1 MRGRRAG
8 GQHVAREQRGG
19 RVRHGVVDMQN
30 VEGAVARDLAPLGYD
45 FFVRAL
51 VASSLVGVACAVI
64 GSFVVLKGMS
74 FIGDAVSHAAFPGV
88 VIAYLLG
95 VPIIIGGSIAAIGT
109 ALGIGALTRRSGLR
123 SDAVIGVLFAGMF
136 ALGVALF
143 SSIPNYV
150 GDLFHFLFGDVLG
163 ISVSDLVALG
173 VLVLLLLVVVR
184 IFWKELLFATFD
196 PLGAGAAG
204 LPVRQL
210 DDLLL
215 ILIAVT
221 IVISLQAV
229 GIVLVVAMIT
239 TPAATAQLLAR
250 RFGRM
255 IQVAALIGIVS
266 AVAGLYLSYAFDL
279 ASGAAIVLVETA
291 IFLGTLVLASVR
303 RRTTR

>member
-1 MRGRRAG
+1 MNLIDFLLSPRA
-8 GQHVAREQRGG
+8 
-19 RVRHGVVDMQN
+19 
-30 VEGAVARDLAPLGYD
+30 YD

-51 VASSLVGVACAVI
+51 VASALVGVACAVI

-74 FIGDAVSHAAFPGV
+74 FIGDAVSHAAFPGI
-88 VIAYLLG
+88 VIAYMLG
-95 VPIIIGGSIAAIGT
+95 LPIILGGAVASIVT

-123 SDAVIGVLFAGMF
+123 SDSIIGVLFAGMF

-163 ISVSDLVALG
+163 ISVADLLALSL
-173 VLVLLLLVVVR
+173 LVLILLIVVR
-184 IFWKELLFATFD
+184 ILWKELLFATFD

-204 LPVRQL
+204 LPVRRL

-239 TPAATAQLLAR
+239 TPAATAQMLVQ
-250 RFGRM
+250 RFGKM
-255 IQVAALIGIVS
+255 ISTAALIGVVS

-291 IFLGTLVLASVR
+291 LFLMVLLLTSLRGR
-303 RRTTR
+303 RSA

>member
-1 MRGRRAG
+1 
-8 GQHVAREQRGG
+8 VNP
-19 RVRHGVVDMQN
+19 VDFFLSP
-30 VEGAVARDLAPLGYD
+30 LAYD

-51 VASSLVGVACAVI
+51 VASALVGVACAVV

-74 FIGDAVSHAAFPGV
+74 FIGDAVSHSAFPGI

-95 VPIIIGGSIAAIGT
+95 LPIILGGAVAAIGT
-109 ALGIGALTRRSGLR
+109 ALMIGALTRRSGLR
-123 SDAVIGVLFAGMF
+123 ADSIIGVLFAGMF

-150 GDLFHFLFGDVLG
+150 GDLFHFLFGNVLG
-163 ISVSDLVALG
+163 ISLSDVISLT
-173 VLVLLLLVVVR
+173 VLVVVLLLVVR
-184 IFWKELLFATFD
+184 TLWKELLFATFD

-204 LPVRQL
+204 LPVRRL

-239 TPAATAQLLAR
+239 TPAATAQMLVK
-250 RFGRM
+250 RFGKM
-255 IQVAALIGIVS
+255 ITIAAVIGVAS
-266 AVAGLYLSYAFDL
+266 AVIGLYLSYALDL
-279 ASGAAIVLVETA
+279 ASGAAIVLVETT
-291 IFLGTLVLASVR
+291 IFLAVLLATTLR
-303 RRTTR
+303 GRRTA

>member
-1 MRGRRAG
+1 MNPI
-8 GQHVAREQRGG
+8 
-19 RVRHGVVDMQN
+19 DFLLSP
-30 VEGAVARDLAPLGYD
+30 LAYD

-51 VASSLVGVACAVI
+51 VASALVGVACAVI

-74 FIGDAVSHAAFPGV
+74 FIGDAVSHAAFPGI
-88 VIAYLLG
+88 VIAYMLG
-95 VPIIIGGSIAAIGT
+95 LPIILGGAVASIVT

-123 SDAVIGVLFAGMF
+123 SDSIIGVLFAGMF

-163 ISVSDLVALG
+163 ISVSDLLALSL
-173 VLVLLLLVVVR
+173 LVLILLVVVR
-184 IFWKELLFATFD
+184 VLWKELLFATFD

-204 LPVRQL
+204 LPVRRL

-239 TPAATAQLLAR
+239 TPAATAQMLVQ
-250 RFGRM
+250 RFGKM
-255 IQVAALIGIVS
+255 ISTAALIGVVS
-266 AVAGLYLSYAFDL
+266 AVAGLYLSYALDL

-291 IFLGTLVLASVR
+291 LFLLVLFVTSLRGR
-303 RRTTR
+303 RAA

>member
-1 MRGRRAG
+1 MNPI
-8 GQHVAREQRGG
+8 
-19 RVRHGVVDMQN
+19 DFLLSP
-30 VEGAVARDLAPLGYD
+30 LAYD

-51 VASSLVGVACAVI
+51 VASALVGVACAVI

-74 FIGDAVSHAAFPGV
+74 FIGDAVSHAAFPGI
-88 VIAYLLG
+88 VIAYMLG
-95 VPIIIGGSIAAIGT
+95 LPIILGGAVASIVT

-123 SDAVIGVLFAGMF
+123 SDSIIGVLFAGMF

-163 ISVSDLVALG
+163 ISVADLIALSL
-173 VLVLLLLVVVR
+173 LVLILLVVVR
-184 IFWKELLFATFD
+184 ILWKELLFATFD

-204 LPVRQL
+204 LPVRRL

-239 TPAATAQLLAR
+239 TPAATAQMLVQ
-250 RFGRM
+250 RFGKM
-255 IQVAALIGIVS
+255 ISTAALIGVVS
-266 AVAGLYLSYAFDL
+266 AVAGLYLSDALDL

-291 IFLGTLVLASVR
+291 LFLLVLFVTSLRGR
-303 RRTTR
+303 RAA

>member
-1 MRGRRAG
+1 MNPI
-8 GQHVAREQRGG
+8 
-19 RVRHGVVDMQN
+19 DFLLSP
-30 VEGAVARDLAPLGYD
+30 LAYD

-51 VASSLVGVACAVI
+51 VASALVGVACAVI

-74 FIGDAVSHAAFPGV
+74 FIGDAVSHAAFPGI
-88 VIAYLLG
+88 VIAYMLG
-95 VPIIIGGSIAAIGT
+95 LPIILGGAVASIVT

-123 SDAVIGVLFAGMF
+123 SDSIIGVLFAGMF

-163 ISVSDLVALG
+163 ISVADLLALSL
-173 VLVLLLLVVVR
+173 LVLILLVVVR
-184 IFWKELLFATFD
+184 ILWKELLFATFD

-204 LPVRQL
+204 LPVRRL

-239 TPAATAQLLAR
+239 TPAATAQMLVQ
-250 RFGRM
+250 RFGKM
-255 IQVAALIGIVS
+255 ISTAALIGVVS

-291 IFLGTLVLASVR
+291 LFLLVLFVTSLRGR
-303 RRTTR
+303 RAA